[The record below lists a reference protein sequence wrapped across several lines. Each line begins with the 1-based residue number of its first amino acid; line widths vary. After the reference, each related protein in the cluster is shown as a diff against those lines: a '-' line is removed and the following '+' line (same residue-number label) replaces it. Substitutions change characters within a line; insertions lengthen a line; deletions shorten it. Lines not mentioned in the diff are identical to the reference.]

1 MWRRKYRAQIKG
13 RLISHINSFGYHSKI
28 MKSHVRGLNR
38 TCFLILSFLT
48 TEERM
53 NYREAE
59 RLVGT
64 LLEHVNRMRMKR
76 RQIPATKEVG
86 CAG

>member
-13 RLISHINSFGYHSKI
+13 RLISHVNSFRYHSKI
-28 MKSHVRGLNR
+28 MESHVRGLNR

-59 RLVGT
+59 RLVEMW
-64 LLEHVNRMRMKR
+64 LESM
-76 RQIPATKEVG
+76 
-86 CAG
+86 

>member
-1 MWRRKYRAQIKG
+1 
-13 RLISHINSFGYHSKI
+13 
-28 MKSHVRGLNR
+28 
-38 TCFLILSFLT
+38 
-48 TEERM
+48 M

-76 RQIPATKEVG
+76 REIPATKEVG